1 MYKRQV
7 HTNPGIALVDFRGN
21 VQTRLDKLARGV
33 ADATFLARA
42 GLNRLGHD
50 DALCHAVSVDDMLPA
65 VAQGAIAL
73 QVRSSD
79 TATRDAVA
87 PLNHQA
93 TALCVTAERAFLAR
107 LDGSC
112 RTPIAG
118 LGELIDG
125 GFRFRGEIL
134 STDGAKCLKAARA
147 GAPAAAV
154 RLAVAAA
161 EELRAAAGDDF
172 F

>member
-1 MYKRQV
+1 M
-7 HTNPGIALVDFRGN
+7 VDFRGN
-21 VQTRLDKLARGV
+21 VQTRLDKLERGV

-42 GLNRLGHD
+42 GLNRLGFDEAYCHD
-50 DALCHAVSVDDMLPA
+50 VALDDMLPA

-73 QVRSSD
+73 QIRSED
-79 TATRDAVA
+79 GAARDAVA
-87 PLNHQA
+87 PLNDET

-118 LGELIDG
+118 LGELRDG

-134 STDGAKCLKAARA
+134 ATDGGACLQAARS

-154 RLAVAAA
+154 RLAVEAAD
-161 EELRAAAGDDF
+161 ELRAAAGEDF